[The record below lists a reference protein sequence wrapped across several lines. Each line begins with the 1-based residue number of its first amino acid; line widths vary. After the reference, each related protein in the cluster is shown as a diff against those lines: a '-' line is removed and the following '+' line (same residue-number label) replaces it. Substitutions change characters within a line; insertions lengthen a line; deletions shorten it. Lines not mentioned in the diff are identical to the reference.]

1 MAMTSLQLVRSPVVH
16 AGAIRQCAYCS
27 QTAVLQIPATP
38 GDVCQKHAI
47 EFWTDLLAFAR
58 ERSTSGPEPE
68 APCRCWICNHL
79 SATARAIAAG
89 AADGGLE
96 VGC

>member
-1 MAMTSLQLVRSPVVH
+1 MAETTLQLVRSPAVH
-16 AGAIRQCAYCS
+16 VGAIRQCHCG
-27 QTAVLQIPATP
+27 QTAVLQIPTIP

-58 ERSTSGPEPE
+58 ERAACPPQPD
-68 APCRCWICNHL
+68 APCRCWTCNEL

-89 AADGGLE
+89 ANDGILE
-96 VGC
+96 VG